1 MAVQTKN
8 YITPEEYLA
17 NEREAEFKS
26 EYYQGEVFAMSGAG
40 NNHNIIN
47 TNIIGQLYIAFRNKN
62 CQMYSN
68 DMRLH
73 IPLNGLYTYPDV
85 MAVCGDRQFLDDKK
99 DTLLNP
105 FLIIEVL
112 SPSTADYDRGTK
124 FMLYRSIP
132 SLQHYILIDSLTCHV
147 ERYSKNPDDTWVLT
161 EVKDIKA
168 VLTFTN
174 PNLELA
180 LTDIYEDAEIAL

>member
-1 MAVQTKN
+1 MDVQTKN
-8 YITPEEYLA
+8 YITPEAYLA
-17 NEREAEFKS
+17 AEREAEFKS

-40 NNHNIIN
+40 NNHNIITAN
-47 TNIIGQLYIAFRNKN
+47 LIIELGNGFKGKKCRVYP
-62 CQMYSN
+62 S

-85 MAVCGDRQFLDDKK
+85 QAVCGEKQFLDDKK

-105 FLIIEVL
+105 FLIVEVL

-132 SLQHYILIDSLTCHV
+132 SLQHYILVDSRSCHV
-147 ERYSKNPDDTWVLT
+147 EKYSKNTDNNWVLA
-161 EVKDIKA
+161 EINDLNA
-168 VLTFTN
+168 VLTFSN
-174 PNLELA
+174 PDLALA
-180 LTDIYEDAEIAL
+180 LTDIYEDAEIS

>member
-17 NEREAEFKS
+17 TEREADFKS

-40 NNHNIIN
+40 NNHNIIT
-47 TNIIGQLYIAFRNKN
+47 TNLIGQLYNSFRKKN
-62 CQMYSN
+62 CQAYSN
-68 DMRLH
+68 NMRLH

-85 MAVCGDRQFLDDKK
+85 MAVCGERIFLDDKK

-105 FLIIEVL
+105 FLVIEVL

-132 SLQHYILIDSLTCHV
+132 TLQHYILVDSRACHV
-147 ERYSKNPDDTWVLT
+147 ERYAKNAESNWVLT
-161 EVKDIKA
+161 EVKDLNA
-168 VLTFTN
+168 VLSFTN
-174 PNLELA
+174 PDSALA
-180 LTDIYEDAEIAL
+180 LSDIYEEAEIS

>member
-8 YITPEEYLA
+8 YITPEEYLIT
-17 NEREAEFKS
+17 EREAEFKS

-40 NNHNIIN
+40 NNHNIIT
-47 TNIIGQLYIAFRNKN
+47 TNLTGQLYINFRKKN
-62 CQMYSN
+62 CQVYSN

-73 IPLNGLYTYPDV
+73 IPVNGVYTYPDV
-85 MAVCGDRQFLDDKK
+85 MGVCGEKQFLDDKK

-105 FLIIEVL
+105 FLIVEVL

-132 SLQHYILIDSLTCHV
+132 SLQHYLLVDSRSYLV
-147 ERYSKNPDDTWVLT
+147 EKFSKNPNGTWVLT
-161 EVKDIKA
+161 EIKDINA
-168 VLTFTN
+168 ILTFSN
-174 PNLELA
+174 LDLELA
-180 LTDIYEDAEIAL
+180 LADMYEEAEIA